1 MADSS
6 VIKEYLVSLGF
17 KVDEKGLKNFT
28 GQVENAGK
36 AVFKFVA
43 AIQGAALTIGA
54 GVAAFASNL
63 EMLYNAA
70 QKTGSSATNLK
81 AFGKAAENFGV
92 STQEALQSVQALAS
106 WMRQTPA
113 SEGYL
118 RQLGIQTRDANGK
131 LKDTTELLV
140 GLGEAL
146 AKKPYSTAM
155 SYADYFKISEDSMR
169 ALMKGEFAEELAKQR
184 ESLKNSGFDRA
195 AKDAHAFM
203 VQLRELQT
211 QLELFALKVQ
221 EALMRKLGVSM
232 ESFSDWFQK
241 NGPMIA
247 DRVADILMIFLKLAE
262 VVGPMLLWMVEK
274 LIEMDTATDGW
285 STKTLG
291 LLAVMQLLGGF
302 AVIGGILGLAGAFSK
317 LATAIAAAGAAAGTV
332 GKAGGAA
339 SLIAQVA
346 KWGAGLG
353 MLFHM
358 NDLNSNEDEQMRDLR
373 KNGTPTIDN
382 PSGLMQL
389 RKQRLAE
396 LEKKYNLPSGLLD
409 SVWSAESGRG
419 KNMLSPAGAQGHFQ
433 FMPGTAKQYGLNDPN
448 DFDQSSDAAAR
459 YYRDLMAKYG
469 GNLQKAVAAYNWGP
483 GNVDRKGLAAAPA
496 ETRNYISK
504 VTGAMGGGVQM
515 SQTTHINVNG
525 SSDAKGTAN
534 EIAERQARINAELLR
549 NLQMAVN

>member
-106 WMRQTPA
+106 WMRQTPD
-113 SEGYL
+113 SESFFQG
-118 RQLGIQTRDANGK
+118 LGIQTRDANGN
-131 LKDTTELLV
+131 LKDTTDLLV
-140 GLGEAL
+140 SLGNYLRGMTFPEAMPFANL
-146 AKKPYSTAM
+146 
-155 SYADYFKISEDSMR
+155 FGISESSLL
-169 ALMKGEFAEELAKQR
+169 ALVKGDFAEELEKQR
-184 ESLKNSGFDRA
+184 ERLKDTGFDKA
-195 AKDAHAFM
+195 SKDAHAFM

-211 QLELFALKVQ
+211 YLESFALKVQ